1 MIEIRVLGTFG
12 IRLSDGNVPAVALT
26 QPKRMALLLYLTL
39 VEPAG
44 PQSRD
49 SLMALLWP
57 DADAES
63 ARHSLRNALY
73 GLRQTLGEAAVVSR
87 GEGYVGLD
95 PSAFR
100 CDALEMRR
108 LLGEQR
114 WEDAVTSWSG
124 DLAPGFHV
132 SEAPEFEHWLDE
144 QRAGL
149 RRAVTDAAWRRV
161 DELERSG
168 DAGLVPAAQRAWA
181 LEPADE
187 TGARRLMRL
196 LDASGQR
203 AAALRAYDDLADYLR
218 RECEAEPSAE
228 TRKLAAELKARVE
241 TQVSPTHQ
249 VLPAAPQP
257 SDYQKADSESVGSRP
272 SKNGRRISVTMAG
285 IAGALLMAAVVSVF
299 ALRPAGSVALGP
311 DSSSTEM
318 TEIENSLRLPLRY
331 RQDTSAYGSYLRGM
345 TLRFNGGIEASRD
358 TFAALV
364 DREPLYAP
372 GYSALAHAYLL
383 LAFFGWTTPAEGV
396 QKGETAARK
405 ALALDS
411 TVASGYTALGA
422 IELGWR
428 WNSHRARE
436 LIDRAVALDPG
447 DPETHIVL
455 GVWFR
460 WQGEADS
467 ALAEARKAHEL
478 DPLSATHSSR
488 VAVALLYARR
498 YAEAEAMYQQT
509 IRDYPKQPGYLG
521 LSRLYETEGRMREAL
536 EMKRKSAEVR
546 GDSATLASLPPATSD
561 SQAARFFADSHRR
574 TLRQY
579 ELAVRAGDRVAPG
592 DFVEVYSALRDTNQ
606 TLRWL
611 DSAVAG
617 HDPSL
622 QNVLVNPGLDWLRN
636 DPRYKEW
643 EAKLPWLLPGRAKE
657 LQRQRKE

>member
-1 MIEIRVLGTFG
+1 
-12 IRLSDGNVPAVALT
+12 
-26 QPKRMALLLYLTL
+26 
-39 VEPAG
+39 
-44 PQSRD
+44 
-49 SLMALLWP
+49 MALLWP
-57 DADAES
+57 EADAES

-73 GLRQTLGEAAVVSR
+73 GLRQTLGEAAIVSR

-95 PSAFR
+95 PSALH

-114 WEDAVTSWSG
+114 WEDAVTAWSG

-132 SEAPEFEHWLDE
+132 SEAPEFEHWLDD
-144 QRAGL
+144 QRASL

-161 DELERSG
+161 DELERRG
-168 DAGLVPAAQRAWA
+168 DAGLVPAAHRAWA

-187 TGARRLMRL
+187 SGARRLMRL

-241 TQVSPTHQ
+241 PQFSPITR
-249 VLPAAPQP
+249 VLPASPLPSEPQAIEP
-257 SDYQKADSESVGSRP
+257 DSVHPEPLKDRHRV
-272 SKNGRRISVTMAG
+272 SVTMAG
-285 IAGALLMAAVVSVF
+285 IAGALLMAVVVSVF
-299 ALRPAGSVALGP
+299 ALRPAGSAAQRS
-311 DSSSTEM
+311 DTSSTGM
-318 TEIENSLRLPLRY
+318 TEIESSMRLPLRY

-372 GYSALAHAYLL
+372 GYAGLAHAYLL
-383 LAFFGWTTPAEGV
+383 LEFFGWTTPAEGFP
-396 QKGETAARK
+396 KGETAARK

-411 TVASGYTALGA
+411 TLAPGYTALGA
-422 IELGWR
+422 IELAWR
-428 WNSHRARE
+428 WNSLRARE
-436 LIDRAVALDPG
+436 LIDRAVALDPD

-455 GVWFR
+455 GMWFR
-460 WQGEADS
+460 MQGEADS
-467 ALAEARKAHEL
+467 ALAEARTAHEL
-478 DPLSATHSSR
+478 DPLSATHSNR

-498 YAEAEAMYQQT
+498 YAEAEAMYRQT
-509 IRDYPKQPGYLG
+509 IRDYPKEGSSYQH
-521 LSRLYETEGRMREAL
+521 LSRLYVTEGRMRDAL
-536 EMKRKSAEVR
+536 EMQRTAAEVS
-546 GDSATLASLPPATSD
+546 GDSVTLALLPPATSD
-561 SQAARFFADSHRR
+561 SQASQVFADLNRQELHR
-574 TLRQY
+574 Y
-579 ELAVRAGDRVAPG
+579 ELAVQAGDRVSPG
-592 DFVEVYSALRDTNQ
+592 DFVGVYSSLQDTDQ

-611 DSAVAG
+611 DSSVAE

-622 QNVLVNPGLDWLRN
+622 QSVLVNPGFDWLRN

-643 EAKLPWLLPGRAKE
+643 EAKLPWLLPGRAEE
-657 LQRQRKE
+657 LQRQWEQREK

>member
-1 MIEIRVLGTFG
+1 
-12 IRLSDGNVPAVALT
+12 
-26 QPKRMALLLYLTL
+26 MALLLYLTL
-39 VEPAG
+39 AEPAG

-73 GLRQTLGEAAVVSR
+73 GLRQTLGEAAIVSR

-95 PSAFR
+95 PSALR
-100 CDALEMRR
+100 CDALEIRR

-114 WEDAVTSWSG
+114 WEDAVALWGG
-124 DLAPGFHV
+124 DLAPGFHI
-132 SEAPEFEHWLDE
+132 SEASEFEHWLDD

-181 LEPADE
+181 LEPSNE
-187 TGARRLMRL
+187 TGARRLMRF

-203 AAALRAYDDLADYLR
+203 AAALRAYDDLTDYLR

-241 TQVSPTHQ
+241 PQVSPITRA
-249 VLPAAPQP
+249 LPASPQP
-257 SDYQKADSESVGSRP
+257 TVHQTVDSDSVASGPAKDS
-272 SKNGRRISVTMAG
+272 RRVSVTMAG
-285 IAGALLMAAVVSVF
+285 IAGALLMAGVVSVF
-299 ALRPAGSVALGP
+299 ALRPAVSTAQRA
-311 DSSSTEM
+311 DTTSTEM

-372 GYSALAHAYLL
+372 GYAGLAHAYLL
-383 LAFFGWTTPAEGV
+383 LEFSGWTTPAEGGP
-396 QKGETAARK
+396 KAETAARK

-422 IELGWR
+422 IELIWR
-428 WNSHRARE
+428 WNALRARE

-447 DPETHIVL
+447 DPENHIVL

-460 WQGEADS
+460 WQGQADS

-478 DPLSATHSSR
+478 DPLSAAHSSR
-488 VAVALLYARR
+488 VGVALIYARR
-498 YAEAEAMYQQT
+498 YADAEAMYRQT
-509 IRDYPKQPGYLG
+509 IRDYPTQGHSYMG
-521 LSRLYETEGRMREAL
+521 LAHVYRAEGRPRDAL
-536 EMKRKSAEVR
+536 E
-546 GDSATLASLPPATSD
+546 
-561 SQAARFFADSHRR
+561 
-574 TLRQY
+574 
-579 ELAVRAGDRVAPG
+579 
-592 DFVEVYSALRDTNQ
+592 
-606 TLRWL
+606 
-611 DSAVAG
+611 
-617 HDPSL
+617 
-622 QNVLVNPGLDWLRN
+622 
-636 DPRYKEW
+636 
-643 EAKLPWLLPGRAKE
+643 
-657 LQRQRKE
+657 